1 MADSECTALLKTA
14 NRLYRMGD
22 ARRARILLEIMSEVY
37 PENAHV
43 WATLATLTNDDAQ
56 KTEYL
61 ARAAQFQP
69 TFRPLS

>member
-1 MADSECTALLKTA
+1 MADHECSALLRTA

-37 PENAHV
+37 PENAQV
-43 WATLATLTNDDAQ
+43 WATLATLAHNDAE

-61 ARAAQFQP
+61 ARAAQFQASLH
-69 TFRPLS
+69 PLS

>member
-1 MADSECTALLKTA
+1 
-14 NRLYRMGD
+14 MGD

-37 PENAHV
+37 PENAQV
-43 WATLATLTNDDAQ
+43 WATLATLAHNDAE

-69 TFRPLS
+69 SLHPLS